1 MPAYRWL
8 RTNTIDFEQIQ
19 HRVDVM
25 AMLGVPYGDAVN
37 RAPAMA
43 RAQADSIA
51 ADIAASGGPADL
63 KDREIVALVAY
74 IQRLGRDIHAQSPVV
89 AVTAPAGAT
98 P

>member
-1 MPAYRWL
+1 KSIMPTYGHL
-8 RTNTIDFEQIQ
+8 ITQNLDFDQIQ

-43 RAQADSIA
+43 RTQAAAVAQSIA
-51 ADIAASGGPADL
+51 GSGGQAGL
-63 KDREIVALVAY
+63 EQKEIVALIAY
-74 IQRLGRDIHAQSPVV
+74 IQRLGRDIQAAGAPTNAS
-89 AVTAPAGAT
+89 APA